1 MILGAVAAMTQKN
14 FKRLLAYSSIGHIGY
29 ALAGVATGADAG
41 SGPGNSDNLVAVV
54 INNVFSHKG
63 HYKLLAVSLY
73 NNNIGAE
80 ACGQDP

>member
-1 MILGAVAAMTQKN
+1 MTRSQLPFYN
-14 FKRLLAYSSIGHIGY
+14 PID
-29 ALAGVATGADAG
+29 GADAG